1 MNLQR
6 NISPQPQFPH
16 TVGAGGGVW
25 RRTES
30 RLIRIPIPESS
41 VCETSCGPEDFPR
54 MGEHPHPGVTL
65 HTCAM
70 RGGVCVLRFLPS
82 DLGSLGLLLKP
93 RSKMVVHALALDALS
108 RDISPTLHAC
118 APRRSPPTPKMLGG
132 GTAGNQTRRGLAVL
146 VSVVESRQPE
156 PEAAVS
162 LLVAAPRGD
171 TDGHRWAG
179 PTQAADSLP
188 T

>member
-70 RGGVCVLRFLPS
+70 RGGVCAPFPP
-82 DLGSLGLLLKP
+82 LGSGEPGTTSEATFEDGSP
-93 RSKMVVHALALDALS
+93 RTGTGCSLQGHLTHPPRLCAAEKSTYPEDVGRRDRREPDTPRPRCPSLS
-108 RDISPTLHAC
+108 
-118 APRRSPPTPKMLGG
+118 GG
-132 GTAGNQTRRGLAVL
+132 VTAA
-146 VSVVESRQPE
+146 
-156 PEAAVS
+156 
-162 LLVAAPRGD
+162 
-171 TDGHRWAG
+171 
-179 PTQAADSLP
+179 
-188 T
+188 